1 MVKMRFLDVSK
12 IPVLKV
18 VVVLTVMD
26 PFFQNI
32 ALDDTSQQH
41 RGRVDRKYET
51 HRDGDHEDG
60 KQILDPTVNVR
71 TVKRSFMMSEM
82 SRV

>member
-32 ALDDTSQQH
+32 ALDDTGQQH
-41 RGRVDRKYET
+41 RGRVDRKYEA

-60 KQILDPTVNVR
+60 KEILDPTINVG
-71 TVKRSFMMSEM
+71 TVKRSFMMAEM